1 MSTEENKAIVRRW
14 FEEVINHQRVDR
26 AGELVTPDY
35 VDHGA
40 LPGQAPGLEGAK
52 QKWAMYIAAV
62 PDLHGTVEDMLAEGD
77 EVAARWTA
85 EGTHQGE
92 LLGVPATGKRFRFS
106 GISICRLAE
115 GKMAEQ
121 FEQWDRLDLMQQLGV
136 IPSPG
141 PGTE

>member
-14 FEEVINHQRVDR
+14 FEEVINQQRVDR
-26 AGELVTPDY
+26 AGELVTQAY

-92 LLGVPATGKRFRFS
+92 LLGVPGTGKRFRFT
-106 GISICRLAE
+106 GISICRLAG

-141 PGTE
+141 SGTE

>member
-14 FEEVINHQRVDR
+14 FEEVINQQRVDR
-26 AGELVTPDY
+26 AGELVTQDY

-141 PGTE
+141 SGTE

>member
-92 LLGVPATGKRFRFS
+92 LLGVPGTGKRFRFT

-141 PGTE
+141 SGTK